1 MSPRKILLVCCLL
14 AALTPDIS
22 GLSDSSISHAASL
35 GRVWPVSQQVSADEV
50 GHSRLDALLKKYVDD
65 DGYVDYTSWQKSRAD
80 RRALLIYL
88 AEIGRTS
95 LSKPASK
102 DAKLALWIN
111 AYNAVT
117 IEGILQ
123 VYPTTSIRN
132 HTART
137 FGYNIWQDL
146 PLVVGGREFSLEDI
160 EHKILRKLGEP
171 RIHFAIVC
179 ASVGC
184 PRLRA
189 EAYTKA
195 KMQKQLADNTR
206 DFFGRFQNLQL
217 TPKANRIH
225 LSEILDW
232 FGEDFGSSQAAQLK
246 AIRPYLPVA
255 GQRIVDSGSAKVSYL
270 DYDWKLN
277 DQKSKRR

>member
-1 MSPRKILLVCCLL
+1 MSSRRTIIFRCLLV
-14 AALTPDIS
+14 AS
-22 GLSDSSISHAASL
+22 VFGLSVFFGTSASQAASV
-35 GRVWPVSQQVSADEV
+35 GRVWPAEQQVSADEV
-50 GHSRLDALLKKYVDD
+50 GHSRLDALLKKYVDE
-65 DGYVDYTSWQKSRAD
+65 DGFVDYTSWQKSRTD

-117 IEGILQ
+117 IEGILR
-123 VYPTTSIRN
+123 VYPTSSIRN
-132 HTART
+132 HTSRT

-146 PLVVGGREFSLEDI
+146 PLTVGGEEFSLEDI

-189 EAYTKA
+189 EAYTTA
-195 KMQKQLADNTR
+195 KMPKQLEDNAR
-206 DFFGRFQNLQL
+206 DFFNRSQNLQL
-217 TPKANRIH
+217 TSKANRIH
-225 LSEILDW
+225 LSKILDW
-232 FGEDFGSSQAAQLK
+232 FGEDFGSTQAAQLE
-246 AIRPYLPVA
+246 AIHPYLPVSA
-255 GQRIVDSGSAKVSYL
+255 QQIVDTGSAKVSYL
-270 DYDWKLN
+270 EYDWNLN
-277 DQKSKRR
+277 DQKSKPR